1 MSKTRIAYWIIVY
14 KQDGSDPTKQYILPN
29 ELYLVATWL
38 KDTDTYSHCEIYREE
53 LPVTHWM
60 FT

>member
-1 MSKTRIAYWIIVY
+1 MKTRVAYWIIVY
-14 KQDGSDPTKQYILPN
+14 HTDGSKPHTQYLLPN

-38 KDTDTYSHCEIYREE
+38 KDEAKYSHCEIYREN
-53 LPVTHWM
+53 LSINHWL